1 MSRLKELYSKEIVP
15 LIMKEFSYKN
25 IHQVPKIEKVVINMG
40 VKDAVKD
47 KKKMDSVVSDLTLI
61 SGQKPVVTKAKKS
74 IAGFRLRKDMPVGC
88 KVTLRND
95 RMYEFIDRLINIA
108 LPRVKD
114 FRGLKSKSFDGNGN
128 YSFGIKEQIIFPEI
142 DFDKIDQIRGMDIII
157 CTNAKDDKV
166 SKFLLQKINFPI
178 K

>member
-1 MSRLKELYSKEIVP
+1 MSRLKELYNKEIVP

-25 IHQVPKIEKVVINMG
+25 IHQVPKIEKVVINIG

-47 KKKMDSVVSDLTLI
+47 KKKMDAVVSDLTLI
-61 SGQKPVVTKAKKS
+61 SGQKPIVTKAKKS

-95 RMYEFIDRLINIA
+95 RMYEFLDRLINIA

-157 CTNAKDDKV
+157 CTSAKDDKV
-166 SKFLLQKINFPI
+166 SKFLLQKVNFPI